1 MKNNYENK
9 YNELIDNGWTLSHN
23 ALYNGYHYSGT
34 VTPMKNR
41 QGKEYCRL
49 HIGKCKNV
57 KTYANGFINLYSY
70 QITYVFY
77 RPIEKGVEK

>member
-41 QGKEYCRL
+41 
-49 HIGKCKNV
+49 
-57 KTYANGFINLYSY
+57 
-70 QITYVFY
+70 
-77 RPIEKGVEK
+77 